1 MITQSYF
8 CMISLK
14 HAIIDEISY
23 IFQQEF
29 AGTKLVK
36 YDIDTEQPIRGADG
50 RLIECAFNE
59 PGMVVM
65 RTSEIHQFS
74 DMSFETAK

>member
-1 MITQSYF
+1 MI
-8 CMISLK
+8 IKL
-14 HAIIDEISY
+14 
-23 IFQQEF
+23 QQEA

-36 YDIDTEQPIRGADG
+36 YDMDTEQPIRGEDG

-65 RTSEIHQFS
+65 RTSEIHQF
-74 DMSFETAK
+74 TAKSEKS